1 MKKEIKISE
10 RIQEKENEIPLFII
24 DVKVKEGI
32 KKKIFVYEGDT
43 PEDLAEEFAKENN
56 FDSKKK
62 NELQKFINNHM
73 LKLIE

>member
-10 RIQEKENEIPLFII
+10 GIQEKENEIPLFII
-24 DVKVKEGI
+24 DLKVKEGI
-32 KKKIFVYEGDT
+32 IKKIFVYEGDT

-62 NELQKFINNHM
+62 NELQKFIYNHM